1 MPAVFRCSYRVPT
14 VSLSNFGLGCRV
26 LLCFSVSDVVL
37 TLCECVCAR
46 GDVCRAVYLARALL
60 CLLCFA
66 GCQCLSFFNAHLV
79 FYGGYPQ
86 RTCHTSTRTQCANT
100 HAPTH
105 PHTHTHTCAHTHT
118 PARAIHTYARRALT
132 HMCRHA
138 RASSLLVAS
147 DSTCREKERE

>member
-1 MPAVFRCSYRVPT
+1 MIAMPAVFRCSYRVPT

-100 HAPTH
+100 HA
-105 PHTHTHTCAHTHT
+105 HTHTHTHTHT
-118 PARAIHTYARRALT
+118 RARTRTRPHAQYT
-132 HMCRHA
+132 HMLGAHSRTCADMHA
-138 RASSLLVAS
+138 HPRF
-147 DSTCREKERE
+147 